1 MGMLNKL
8 KLKLKELQEQGV
20 PVVFIKDPITKL
32 PSVSLTL
39 LVLSF
44 TLCIF
49 SLINKFAKIVDGVD
63 IDNSLELLVICASLY
78 FGRSLSKK
86 LSDKE

>member
-1 MGMLNKL
+1 MLEKL
-8 KLKLKELQEQGV
+8 KQKIQELQEQGI
-20 PVVFIKDPITKL
+20 PLVFVKDPTSKL

-39 LVLSF
+39 LLISFALS
-44 TLCIF
+44 IF

-63 IDNSLELLVICASLY
+63 VDNTLELLVICASLY

-86 LSDKE
+86 VSDKD